1 MKLKN
6 IPAVVWLVAFSH
18 FAIELSGN
26 FLPIIYPVIIPMLNL
41 SYTQVGFLALVSSTG
56 ATFFQPIFGYLTD
69 RFGANR
75 IIVLSV
81 LWMGM
86 VMGLVGLSQN
96 YWMLVLLVG
105 GGTLGSSA
113 FHPSGVAMMSTGV
126 AAHRRGG
133 TFSIFSVM
141 GSLGTALS
149 PLLIAYMI
157 SLASLRGTL
166 ILIPL
171 ALLCGLLLFRQMWNR
186 SGGAATVVSA
196 GASGGAST
204 VAQGGSKL
212 ALALV
217 VLMVMSRSWLQGSV
231 NTYLPE
237 WLQTQGY
244 SLEAAGQVF
253 SAMLVAISVGTL
265 IGGPLSDRVGR
276 WQVVGGSLLLLNPA
290 VWLLLNSG
298 GAMQVGAAMF
308 TGALLGSS
316 FPVTV
321 AMAGETWPRGVG
333 LAASLV
339 MGLGWFPGGIGA
351 SVTGA
356 IADYSTLTSALH
368 WLMVAPLVGLVF
380 VALFAL
386 HQKLQMT
393 NDDIRFSG

>member
-18 FAIELSGN
+18 FVIELSEN
-26 FLPIIYPVIIPMLNL
+26 FLPIIYPVLIPMLNL

-75 IIVLSV
+75 IMVLSV
-81 LWMGM
+81 LWTGLI
-86 VMGLVGLSQN
+86 MGLVGLSPN
-96 YWMLVLLVG
+96 YWLLIILVG

-126 AAHRRGG
+126 AAHRRGS

-149 PLLIAYMI
+149 PLLIAYMVRAVD
-157 SLASLRGTL
+157 LPGTL
-166 ILIPL
+166 ILTPL
-171 ALLCGLLLFRQMWNR
+171 AIVIGFFLFRQMWNR
-186 SGGAATVVSA
+186 SGGVATAVSA
-196 GASGGAST
+196 GAGGAST

-212 ALALV
+212 ALTLV
-217 VLMVMSRSWLQGSV
+217 VLMVMCRSWLQGSV

-244 SLEAAGQVF
+244 SLESAGQVF
-253 SAMLVAISVGTL
+253 SAMLVATSVGTL
-265 IGGPLSDRVGR
+265 IGGTLSDRVGR

-290 VWLLLNSG
+290 VWLLLHSA
-298 GAMQVGAAMF
+298 GAVQVGAAML

-321 AMAGETWPRGVG
+321 AMAGETWPKGVG

-356 IADYSTLTSALH
+356 IADHSTLTSALQ

-386 HQKLQMT
+386 HQKA
-393 NDDIRFSG
+393 NRPAVSSE

>member
-18 FAIELSGN
+18 FAIELSEN
-26 FLPIIYPVIIPMLNL
+26 FLPIIYPVLIPMLGL

-75 IIVLSV
+75 IMVLSV
-81 LWMGM
+81 LWTGLI
-86 VMGLVGLSQN
+86 MGLVGLSPN
-96 YWMLVLLVG
+96 YWLLIILVG

-149 PLLIAYMI
+149 PLLIAYMVR
-157 SLASLRGTL
+157 LVNLPGTL
-166 ILIPL
+166 ILTPL
-171 ALLCGLLLFRQMWNR
+171 GIVAGILLFRQLWHQPER
-186 SGGAATVVSA
+186 TPVAAA
-196 GASGGAST
+196 GASGAST
-204 VAQGGSKL
+204 VAQRGSKL
-212 ALALV
+212 ALTLV

-253 SAMLVAISVGTL
+253 SAMLVATSIGTL
-265 IGGPLSDRVGR
+265 IGGTLSDKVGR

-290 VWLLLNSG
+290 VWLLLHST
-298 GAMQVGAAMF
+298 GAVQVGAAMF
-308 TGALLGSS
+308 LGALLGSS

-380 VALFAL
+380 VTLFAL
-386 HQKLQMT
+386 HQKLRMT
-393 NDDIRFSG
+393 NFALRADG